1 MKQFEFTTLKLFLAV
16 ADCGSLTTA
25 ADKCN
30 IAIAALSKRIS
41 DLEAAAGTRF
51 FERRARG
58 MSLTPAGRALLQ
70 HAREI
75 VHGVEQMQS
84 DLLLYSR
91 GIHGLLRIAA
101 TASAV
106 AEFLP
111 EEVRS
116 FSDAHPGVAIDLSEG
131 TSQKVVEAV
140 LGGRADLGIFLEPVP
155 GSELA
160 TFPYRRDE
168 LCVVVPRGHPLAAQ
182 ARVRFGETLGYDHI
196 GTQTQSSLS
205 QKLMA
210 EGGVGYRVRIRV
222 GSVDAACRV
231 VHAGMG
237 ICIAP
242 RPIVE
247 NYQGCFSI
255 ALVGLDE
262 PWAVRQMLVGARS
275 KQGLSGAARAFLR
288 RCIDAGAAELQR
300 NECGTAAS
308 APAACAPEV
317 SRAAKDLSHEAKH
330 ARAVRSYDAVLP
342 NADLETTHE

>member
-16 ADCGSLTTA
+16 ADGGSLTTA
-25 ADKCN
+25 ADRCN

-41 DLEAAAGTRF
+41 DLEASAGTRF
-51 FERRARG
+51 FDRRARG

-75 VHGVEQMQS
+75 VYGVERMQS
-84 DLLLYSR
+84 ELLLYSR

-111 EEVRS
+111 EELQS
-116 FSDAHPGVAIDLSEG
+116 FSDEHPEVAVDLSEG

-140 LGGRADLGIFLEPVP
+140 LDGRADVGIFLEPFP
-155 GSELA
+155 GSGLA

-168 LCVVVPRGHPLAAQ
+168 LCVVLPRAHALSRRS
-182 ARVRFGETLGYDHI
+182 RVSFADTLSYDHI
-196 GTQTQSSLS
+196 GTQTQSSLT

-210 EGGVGYRVRIRV
+210 EGGADYRVRIRV
-222 GSVDAACRV
+222 GSVDAACRM
-231 VHAGMG
+231 VHAGLG

-242 RPIVE
+242 RLIVE
-247 NYQGCFSI
+247 NYQQCFSI
-255 ALVGLDE
+255 GLMPLDE

-275 KQGLSGAARAFLR
+275 KQGLSGAARAFLH
-288 RCIDAGAAELQR
+288 RCIAAGEAERQL
-300 NECGTAAS
+300 
-308 APAACAPEV
+308 
-317 SRAAKDLSHEAKH
+317 SRVTKDLSREAKH
-330 ARAVRSYDAVLP
+330 AGQSASYDALVP
-342 NADLETTHE
+342 HHHTDRTDHTD

>member
-16 ADCGSLTTA
+16 AACGSLTTA
-25 ADKCN
+25 ADQCN

-41 DLEAAAGTRF
+41 DLEASAGTRF

-75 VHGVEQMQS
+75 IYGVERMQS
-84 DLLLYSR
+84 DLQLYSR
-91 GIHGLLRIAA
+91 GVHGMLRIAA

-116 FSDAHPGVAIDLSEG
+116 FSEAHPGVAIDLSEG
-131 TSQKVVEAV
+131 TSQSVVAAV
-140 LGGRADLGIFLEPVP
+140 LDGRVDLGIFLDPV
-155 GSELA
+155 SDKDLA

-168 LCVVVPRGHPLAAQ
+168 LCVVVPRGHELATQ
-182 ARVRFGETLGYDHI
+182 RGVRFAETLRYDHI

-210 EGGVGYRVRIRV
+210 EGGADYRVRIRV
-222 GSVDAACRV
+222 GSVDAACRMV
-231 VHAGMG
+231 QAGLG
-237 ICIAP
+237 LCIVP
-242 RPIVE
+242 RMIVE
-247 NYQGCFSI
+247 NYQDCFSI
-255 ALVGLDE
+255 DLVQLYE
-262 PWAVRQMLVGARS
+262 PWAVRQMRVGVRS

-288 RCIDAGAAELQR
+288 RCIDAGNAERLR
-300 NECGTAAS
+300 GVG
-308 APAACAPEV
+308 PEV
-317 SRAAKDLSHEAKH
+317 SRATNDLSHEAKH
-330 ARAVRSYDAVLP
+330 AHRPRSYDASLRYQDMERTY
-342 NADLETTHE
+342 A

>member
-16 ADCGSLTTA
+16 ADGGSLTTA

-41 DLEAAAGTRF
+41 DLEASAGTRF

-75 VHGVEQMQS
+75 IYGVERMQS

-111 EEVRS
+111 QELRS
-116 FSDAHPGVAIDLSEG
+116 FSDAHPEVAIDLTEG

-140 LGGRADLGIFLEPVP
+140 LDGRADLGIFLEPVA
-155 GSELA
+155 GNGLV

-168 LCVVVPRGHPLAAQ
+168 LCVVVPRGHHLTAQ
-182 ARVRFGETLGYDHI
+182 ARVRFAETLVYGHI
-196 GTQTQSSLS
+196 GTETQSSLS

-210 EGGVGYRVRIRV
+210 EGGVDYRVRIRV
-222 GSVDAACRV
+222 GSVDAACRM
-231 VHAGMG
+231 VHAGLG

-242 RPIVE
+242 RLIVE
-247 NYQGCFSI
+247 NYRDCFSI

-262 PWAVRQMLVGARS
+262 PWAARQMLVGVRS

-288 RCIDAGAAELQR
+288 RCIGAGEARPQGHVPSPTDGVA
-300 NECGTAAS
+300 TV
-308 APAACAPEV
+308 EV

-330 ARAVRSYDAVLP
+330 KGPPPSYDPVFP
-342 NADLETTHE
+342 HEDPETTHE

>member
-16 ADCGSLTTA
+16 ADGGSLTAA

-41 DLEAAAGTRF
+41 DLEASAGMRF

-75 VHGVEQMQS
+75 IYGVERMQS

-111 EEVRS
+111 QELRS

-140 LGGRADLGIFLEPVP
+140 LDGRAELGIFLKPVP
-155 GSELA
+155 DNGLFP
-160 TFPYRRDE
+160 FPYRRDA
-168 LCVVVPRGHPLAAQ
+168 LCVVVPRGHALTGRAL
-182 ARVRFGETLGYDHI
+182 VRFSETLGYDHI
-196 GTQTQSSLS
+196 GTQTQSSLT

-210 EGGVGYRVRIRV
+210 EGGVDYRVRIRV
-222 GSVDAACRV
+222 GSVDAACRMV
-231 VHAGMG
+231 DAGLG

-242 RPIVE
+242 RLIVE
-247 NYQGCFSI
+247 SYQDCFSI
-255 ALVGLDE
+255 ALVELDE

-288 RCIDAGAAELQR
+288 RCVEAGEAEL
-300 NECGTAAS
+300 
-308 APAACAPEV
+308 
-317 SRAAKDLSHEAKH
+317 SRGAKDLSHETKH
-330 ARAVRSYDAVLP
+330 AGAPRSYDPVFP
-342 NADLETTHE
+342 NQDPETAHE